1 MNCFSLNRPIK
12 GCWNRKVSR
21 RRVETCKRSA
31 VTFTDFI
38 TKVEHGYITDVA
50 IFPGSNELRF
60 IDSGGQAD
68 KANVLLNDTLL
79 NELREHAVNI
89 QIANP
94 PIDFFKNVFPFLLVV
109 SFIYILSRNGPNP
122 PSIPG
127 TTKELE
133 IVKNIETSFDD
144 VAGIEQELN
153 EVREIVDFLKTP
165 EKFIEAGAKVPSGCL
180 LSGPP
185 GTGKTL
191 MARSIAGEAG
201 VPFIAT
207 SASQFIELFVGL
219 GASRVRSLFKL
230 ARENAP
236 CIVFID
242 ELDAIA
248 KSRSSSPIGNNNDER
263 EQTLNQ
269 ILTEMD
275 GFKENA
281 GIIVIGATNRLDV
294 IDTAILR
301 PGRFDRKIEVGLP
314 DSEGR
319 EKILKV
325 HSKNKRLAEGV
336 TLENIARLTI
346 GFSGADLQNIMNEAA
361 IYAARDGR
369 TEITRL
375 DIDNSYEKVT
385 IGLPKSR
392 KMNEDTKRLV
402 AYHEAGHAI
411 MGVICGQKVGKV
423 TILPR
428 GDAGG
433 FTQFIPKEDGS
444 MTTQNDLRNRIK
456 IALGGRAAEELI
468 YGVGNITIGASA
480 DLQQVTQ
487 IAYQMFENFG
497 FSSSIGN
504 LVIDEYSGEF
514 LKSQVD
520 QEVQYFVR
528 CIYEEVMNDL
538 SEFKIALCSLADTLT
553 TIDTVHGETVEHLVY
568 KPEIF
573 IS

>member
-1 MNCFSLNRPIK
+1 M
-12 GCWNRKVSR
+12 
-21 RRVETCKRSA
+21 
-31 VTFTDFI
+31 
-38 TKVEHGYITDVA
+38 TKVDHGDITDVA
-50 IFPGSNELRF
+50 IFPGSPEIRF
-60 IDSGGQAD
+60 LDSSGIVDTA
-68 KANVLLNDTLL
+68 KVILNDSVI

-94 PIDFFKNVFPFLLVV
+94 PMNFFQDIFP
-109 SFIYILSRNGPNP
+109 YILVGSLLMFIIRNAPKP
-122 PSIPG
+122 PAIPG
-127 TTKELE
+127 TKKEFE
-133 IVKNIETSFDD
+133 VVKDIETRFDD
-144 VAGIEQELN
+144 VAGIDQELN
-153 EVREIVDFLKTP
+153 EVKEIVDFLKTP
-165 EKFIEAGAKVPSGCL
+165 EKFIEAGAKVPTGCL

-191 MARSIAGEAG
+191 MARAIAGEAE

-219 GASRVRSLFKL
+219 GAARVRGLFKL

-248 KSRSSSPIGNNNDER
+248 KSRSPSPIGNNNDER

-275 GFKENA
+275 GFKENS
-281 GIIVIGATNRLDV
+281 GIIVLGATNRPDV
-294 IDTAILR
+294 IDPAILR

-314 DSEGR
+314 DSDGR
-319 EKILKV
+319 KKILEV
-325 HSKNKRLAEGV
+325 HSNNKKLAEGV
-336 TLENIARLTI
+336 TLDDLSKLTI
-346 GFSGADLQNIMNEAA
+346 GFSGAELQNLMNEAA

-369 TEITRL
+369 VNITRV

-385 IGLPKSR
+385 IGLPKTR
-392 KMNEDTKRLV
+392 KVDEDTKRLV

-428 GDAGG
+428 GGAGG

-444 MTTQNDLRNRIK
+444 MTTQNDLRNQIK

-468 YGVGNITIGASA
+468 YGEANITTGAAA
-480 DLQQVTQ
+480 DLQQVTR
-487 IAYQMFENFG
+487 IAYQMFESFG

-504 LVIDEYSGEF
+504 FAVDDDPSDF
-514 LKSQVD
+514 LKSMVD
-520 QEVQYFVR
+520 QEVQYCVHRIYDEVR
-528 CIYEEVMNDL
+528 DDL
-538 SEFKIALCSLADTLT
+538 SGYKLALSTLAETLVA
-553 TIDTVHGETVEHLVY
+553 IDTVHGETVEQLVY
-568 KPEIF
+568 NPEEF
-573 IS
+573 IP